1 MRQIYHQGD
10 MSKMRG
16 RGKGA
21 FTLVELLVVIAVVT
35 LLSAIILPVLWGAR
49 NRAYVAQCKAH
60 LQQIGQAIRLY
71 TEDWD
76 GFLPRVPGDA
86 YANSL
91 PSEVQGTLFLWTRN
105 TIRER
110 FEGTQWT
117 PSSGTY
123 LRYLLDKGGYIK
135 TQTLFRCP
143 SDKGAPYYGFPS
155 QVFPSAGTSY
165 LWDPWEDN
173 PLEEK
178 NNENENPSSINGLS
192 LDSLSQPAKTRLLQD
207 YGNDWHMVYR
217 RSLLPKGLALEARV
231 NAVFA
236 DGHADLVPV
245 SRAILTPLSL
255 KNRSLP

>member
-1 MRQIYHQGD
+1 
-10 MSKMRG
+10 MRG
-16 RGKGA
+16 RGERA

-35 LLSAIILPVLWGAR
+35 LLSAILLPVLWGAR
-49 NRAYVAQCKAH
+49 NRAYVTQCKAH
-60 LQQIGQAIRLY
+60 LQQIGHAVLLY
-71 TEDWD
+71 AEDWD

-91 PSEVQGTLFLWTRN
+91 PGDAQGVLFLWTRN

-110 FEGTQWT
+110 FEGTRWT

-135 TQTLFRCP
+135 APNLFECP

-155 QVFPSAGTSY
+155 RVFSSAGTSY

-173 PLEEK
+173 SPEEAGEGNDENK
-178 NNENENPSSINGLS
+178 NSSSINGLS

-217 RSLLPKGLALEARV
+217 RSLLPSGLVLEARV

-236 DGHADLVPV
+236 DGHTGLVPV
-245 SRAILTPLSL
+245 SRAVLAPLSL
-255 KNRSLP
+255 RNRGLP